1 MLDVPLTVSR
11 RSDLGQFLRARR
23 STLRPVDVGLE
34 DESNRRHVAGLRR
47 EEVAKLAGISTTWYT
62 WIEQAR
68 EINFSLDV
76 IDEIGRALLLTP
88 PEIAYLK
95 VLASDAPPQ
104 ECTLDPEIPDALR
117 KLVELHRAAPAYLA
131 TPRLDLLVWNSEF
144 AEIFDYHENG
154 DLLSRN
160 VLWRMF
166 YDPSRR
172 QLYVDWETAA
182 RGCVAVYRNIY
193 ATYYG
198 DEHFDDLLVKMMRQ
212 PDFVR
217 MWSDWEVLPP
227 AVPAFMVRHQT
238 LGLCELEPIQAT
250 LGISPGCYLALF
262 SSKKLS

>member
-1 MLDVPLTVSR
+1 MLDVPIAASR

-23 STLRPVDVGLE
+23 SALRPEDVGLE
-34 DESNRRHVAGLRR
+34 DDSNRRHVVGLRR

-76 IDEIGRALLLTP
+76 IDEIGRALKLTA

-104 ECTLDPEIPDALR
+104 ACALDPHIPDTLR
-117 KLVELHRAAPAYLA
+117 KLVELHRAAPAYIA
-131 TPRLDLLVWNSEF
+131 TPRLDLLVWNSQL
-144 AEIFDYHENG
+144 AEIFDYQEDSH
-154 DLLSRN
+154 LLSRN

-198 DEHFDDLLVKMMRQ
+198 DRYFDELLVTMMRD
-212 PDFVR
+212 PEFVR
-217 MWSDWEVLPP
+217 MWDDWEVLPP
-227 AVPAFMVRHQT
+227 DVPAFLVRHRV
-238 LGLCELEPIQAT
+238 LGLCELEPIQAS
-250 LGISPGCYLALF
+250 LGVSPGCYLALF
-262 SSKKLS
+262 TSKKLS

>member
-1 MLDVPLTVSR
+1 MLDVPTTVSR
-11 RSDLGQFLRARR
+11 RSDLGQFLRIRR
-23 STLRPVDVGLE
+23 SALRPVDVGLE
-34 DESNRRHVAGLRR
+34 GESNRRHVAGLRR

-95 VLASDAPPQ
+95 VLASDTPPQ
-104 ECTLDPEIPDALR
+104 TCTLEPEIPEALR
-117 KLVELHRAAPAYLA
+117 KLVELHHAAPAYLA
-131 TPRLDLLVWNSEF
+131 TPRLDLLVWNSLV
-144 AEIFDYHENG
+144 AEIFDYHEG
-154 DLLSRN
+154 GELLSRN

-166 YDPSRR
+166 FDPSRR
-172 QLYVDWETAA
+172 QLYVDWHTAA
-182 RGCVAVYRNIY
+182 RGCVAVFRNIY

-198 DEHFDDLLVKMMRQ
+198 DRHFDDLLVTMMRD
-212 PDFVR
+212 PEFTR
-217 MWSDWEVLPP
+217 MWNDWEVLAPD
-227 AVPAFMVRHQT
+227 VPAFLVRHSA

-262 SSKKLS
+262 SSKNLS